1 MRALPE
7 KVGRFVIE
15 AHLGSGGMGD
25 VYRALD
31 PTLRRTVAIKT
42 VRPDIDSPDGTLLD
56 RLYREAQAVARLQ
69 HPNIV
74 TVFEA
79 AEADGLVYI
88 AMEYLKGE
96 SLAAANQRGDL
107 SFENKFK
114 IVSQILEALQ
124 YAHGEGIIHRDIKP
138 ANVHLLPS
146 GSIKLLDFGLAHVA
160 RAESLTATGLAMGT
174 PFYASPEQLKGEDVD
189 GRTDIYA
196 TGVLTYELLT
206 GRRAFDGETL
216 TAVMLKVLTDPPPPM
231 GTALSAAFP
240 ELDRILARAMA
251 KDRADRF
258 STADDMRNALAAF
271 MAGARD
277 GLASVQAM
285 QAITA
290 QKVVL
295 EAKTLIES
303 GRIEQAEALLVE
315 TLRANPE
322 AVAVRALLKDT
333 TGIRRAR
340 SVPPTSA
347 KTTHAAME
355 PTVLLP
361 PTVPAAPRPVAAPGP
376 AAAPSPAASSPAAP
390 TVVVAQTAA
399 PSALEPAPAPPARPW
414 LWAGIAAAVA
424 IVAVAAW
431 ALTGNRTSPATPP
444 AAAETAPAP
453 SLPPATPPPAQAGTA
468 PSVAAPPAGAG
479 VTPAERPAAST
490 RGGAPPAAPAVPA
503 PEAKPGASAP
513 AAVEAAGAAA
523 ANASAKKMYADSA
536 SHALGLKYGILR
548 QTPDGGEG
556 EVDPAGTTF
565 HSGDK
570 IRFTFESNGDGYLYL
585 VQEGSSGKW
594 TVLFPNP
601 DINGGINAVKRLQK
615 YTIPS
620 RGWFVFN
627 EIPGVDRAFV
637 FLSREPLDQLP
648 GFNQPVTRME
658 SVASSIVENLRRSVR
673 ARDLLF
679 EREQV
684 AGSNSGKSAS
694 TFVVNRD
701 ELGRSVAAS
710 IELLHQQ

>member
-1 MRALPE
+1 
-7 KVGRFVIE
+7 
-15 AHLGSGGMGD
+15 MGE
-25 VYRALD
+25 VYRATD
-31 PTLRRTVAIKT
+31 PTLHRTVAIKT
-42 VRPDIDSPDGTLLD
+42 VRPDIHNPDGSYLE
-56 RLYREAQAVARLQ
+56 RLYREAQAVAQLQ

-88 AMEYLKGE
+88 AMEYVKGE
-96 SLAAANQRGDL
+96 SLGAALQRGDL
-107 SFENKFK
+107 LFETKIK
-114 IVSQILEALQ
+114 IVSQILDALQ
-124 YAHGEGIIHRDIKP
+124 YAHGEGVVHRDIKP
-138 ANVHLLPS
+138 ANVHLLPG
-146 GSIKLLDFGLAHVA
+146 GSIKLLDFGLAYVA

-174 PFYASPEQLKGEDVD
+174 PFYALPEQLKGEEVD

-216 TAVMLKVLTDPPPPM
+216 SAVIAKVLSNPPPPM
-231 GTALSAAFP
+231 GTSLSAAFP
-240 ELDRILARAMA
+240 EIDRILARAMA
-251 KDRADRF
+251 KNAADRYA
-258 STADDMRNALAAF
+258 TADDMRNALAAF
-271 MAGARD
+271 MANARE
-277 GLASVQAM
+277 GLAAIYATQV
-285 QAITA
+285 ITA
-290 QKVVL
+290 QKAVL
-295 EAKTLIES
+295 EARTLIDS
-303 GRIEQAEALLVE
+303 GRIEQAEALLAE
-315 TLRANPE
+315 TLRTNPE

-333 TGIRRAR
+333 SSVRRAR
-340 SVPPTSA
+340 SAPPSRPQVPARRSSPEFSA
-347 KTTHAAME
+347 SE
-355 PTVLLP
+355 SGPSGQPTVLLP
-361 PTVPAAPRPVAAPGP
+361 TDAPLRRRVLRRRQRSLSHHRRPWRLNRNRSVPV
-376 AAAPSPAASSPAAP
+376 
-390 TVVVAQTAA
+390 
-399 PSALEPAPAPPARPW
+399 PAPPSRTF
-414 LWAGIAAAVA
+414 LWAGLAAAVA

-431 ALTGNRTSPATPP
+431 TLTGNRTAPETPP
-444 AAAETAPAP
+444 AVADAPQTSP
-453 SLPPATPPPAQAGTA
+453 TPQSTPQPAQ
-468 PSVAAPPAGAG
+468 PSVAAPTPAA
-479 VTPAERPAAST
+479 VTPAERPPAAA
-490 RGGAPPAAPAVPA
+490 RGGASTAAPAVPA
-503 PEAKPGASAP
+503 PESTPAAAAP
-513 AAVEAAGAAA
+513 APVEAAGAAA
-523 ANASAKKMYADSA
+523 ANASAKKMYGDAA

-548 QTPDGGEG
+548 QTPDGGES

-601 DINGGINAVKRLQK
+601 DINGGVNAVKRLQK

-627 EIPGVDRAFV
+627 EIPGIDRAFV

-684 AGSNSGKSAS
+684 AGSSSGKSAS